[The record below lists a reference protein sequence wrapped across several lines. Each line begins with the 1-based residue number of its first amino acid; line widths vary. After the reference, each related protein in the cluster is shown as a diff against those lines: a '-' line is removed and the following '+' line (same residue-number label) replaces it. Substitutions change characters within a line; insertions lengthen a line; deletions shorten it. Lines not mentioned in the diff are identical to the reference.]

1 LKNYLTAKCDSLIKY
16 FYPEHPSTD
25 KCIKEIKSDQK
36 KINEKNALIFKS
48 LMDIK
53 QSTMQGQHFSA
64 QVQQSA
70 QGLQKFTR
78 KTKK

>member
-36 KINEKNALIFKS
+36 KINETNALILKS
-48 LMDIK
+48 LMDLK
-53 QSTMQGQHFSA
+53 QSSMQVQNFSA
-64 QVQQSA
+64 PVQQSA
-70 QGLQKFTR
+70 QGLQKLSR